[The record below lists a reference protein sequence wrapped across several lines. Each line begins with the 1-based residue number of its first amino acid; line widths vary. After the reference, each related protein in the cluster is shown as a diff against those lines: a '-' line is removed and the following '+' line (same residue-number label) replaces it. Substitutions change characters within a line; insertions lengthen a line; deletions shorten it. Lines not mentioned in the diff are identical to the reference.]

1 MDNGFI
7 STKLIGALDYIT
19 GIILIASPWLFGY
32 YNISSAALFIPVF
45 LGAMQIIMA
54 IFSNYELG
62 IMKVLPM
69 PLHSFLNG
77 FVGFWLLVSP
87 FLYGFCNIVFW
98 PQVILGILL
107 LMMAIYA
114 KPSPA
119 YEERKF

>member
-7 STKLIGALDYIT
+7 STKLLGVLDYIT
-19 GIILIASPWLFGY
+19 SLILIASPWLFGY
-32 YNISSAALFIPVF
+32 YNINSAALFIPVF
-45 LGAMQIIMA
+45 LGSMQLIMT

-62 IMKVLPM
+62 MIKVLPM

-87 FLYGFCNIVFW
+87 FLYGFAFVVFW
-98 PQVILGILL
+98 PQVILGLL
-107 LMMAIYA
+107 LFVMAIFA

-119 YEERKF
+119 YQERIF

>member
-7 STKLIGALDYIT
+7 STKLLGVLDYIT
-19 GIILIASPWLFGY
+19 AIIIGASPWLFGY

-45 LGAMQIIMA
+45 LGAMQLIMS

-62 IMKVLPM
+62 VMKVLPM

-87 FLYGFCNIVFW
+87 FLYGFYNIVFW
-98 PQVILGILL
+98 PQVILGALL
-107 LMMAIYA
+107 FVMAIYV

-119 YEERKF
+119 YQERIF